1 MVRGGKNARAL
12 SCTEGAGTG
21 ECIRMRTDCTVD
33 HCTTC
38 VADEADKCETCNDGY
53 YADSNKACQ
62 ACSAGCKACT
72 AADACTACNEG
83 FYLDSNTCTACPTNC
98 ATCTN
103 ANTCQTCKAG
113 FTLSGTS
120 CVQGSAPSACTIQNC
135 QTCNDDNTKCLT
147 CNENF
152 LPKADGTCVSCT
164 DTTKCSNC
172 VQVSDVD
179 TCSKCADEYFLD
191 TTCKKC
197 SAGCK
202 TCTDATA
209 TTCSACMPGY
219 KHDSGAKTCTACTDT
234 NCKTCDTDVSTCT
247 ACKEGFGLVGSD
259 TKTCTA
265 CSIKN
270 CGTCDDNKDVCT
282 SCLDGFGPVYD
293 SSLVITNCTSCP
305 ADCTDCADQGF
316 STICEKCGTGKV
328 PIDGNCST
336 NSNVCTAPTTPD
348 GTCSS
353 CKNGFLFYQGGCLS
367 PQKAA
372 DLKVCALGSQLLVG
386 NTTVC
391 TECKGGFVP
400 IDGEC
405 LPIKQ
410 INNGT
415 TRAGQDICLDEKG
428 NKVSDTA
435 TKCGACI
442 NTTVNT
448 NNYFLFNGGCYPI
461 PASTSTTGTSVGSK
475 LCSAASNG
483 KCTAAPTSGGPFL
496 VDANGTFTPCPA
508 GCGACSS
515 SNGTTT
521 CTSCGFGYYNANTN
535 ASATP
540 DCKACSIYHS
550 GCTGC
555 NTTACTTCW
564 DGSSFNGTCPP
575 PPSSSSSGLSGGAIA
590 GIVIAVLLVL
600 GGLGGF
606 LGWWFGCRGK

>member
-1 MVRGGKNARAL
+1 MVKGGGKARA
-12 SCTEGAGTG
+12 TG
-21 ECIRMRTDCTVD
+21 EC
-33 HCTTC
+33 
-38 VADEADKCETCNDGY
+38 EANSKFTIPGV
-53 YADSNKACQ
+53 
-62 ACSAGCKACT
+62 
-72 AADACTACNEG
+72 EG
-83 FYLDSNTCTACPTNC
+83 TF
-98 ATCTN
+98 
-103 ANTCQTCKAG
+103 
-113 FTLSGTS
+113 
-120 CVQGSAPSACTIQNC
+120 
-135 QTCNDDNTKCLT
+135 
-147 CNENF
+147 
-152 LPKADGTCVSCT
+152 
-164 DTTKCSNC
+164 
-172 VQVSDVD
+172 
-179 TCSKCADEYFLD
+179 
-191 TTCKKC
+191 CKKC
-197 SAGCK
+197 SEMGEAPIDGTCKAPTAGTDHCTSDSK
-202 TCTDATA
+202 GACTDCNKAASGGRDASANNYFLFEGGCYNKDSSPGNKLCSTVTSGACSAVPTTDAITFIKDSTLYLCSDATNGEPGCSTCTYDSTKTPTFNCNSCLDGFYPN
-209 TTCSACMPGY
+209 TTTSPVN
-219 KHDSGAKTCTACTDT
+219 CTACTIKD
-234 NCKTCDTDVSTCT
+234 CKTCS
-247 ACKEGFGLVGSD
+247 SS
-259 TKTCTA
+259 A
-265 CSIKN
+265 CSE
-270 CGTCDDNKDVCT
+270 CA
-282 SCLDGFGPVYD
+282 SGFGPVYD

-305 ADCTDCADQGF
+305 TDCTECADQGF

-442 NTTVNT
+442 STAVNT

-461 PASTSTTGTSVGSK
+461 SAAGSSSSSSVGSL
-475 LCSAASNG
+475 LCSSASKG
-483 KCTAAPTSGGPFL
+483 KCTAAATNAPFILDASSG
-496 VDANGTFTPCPA
+496 AFTACPKE
-508 GCGACSS
+508 CGACTSS
-515 SNGTTT
+515 TVCSSCALGYYSNSTVTGPSNCTACPSG
-521 CTSCGFGYYNANTN
+521 CTSCPNGTCAL
-535 ASATP
+535 
-540 DCKACSIYHS
+540 
-550 GCTGC
+550 
-555 NTTACTTCW
+555 CW
-564 DGSSFNGTCPP
+564 DGSTPTKDACPS